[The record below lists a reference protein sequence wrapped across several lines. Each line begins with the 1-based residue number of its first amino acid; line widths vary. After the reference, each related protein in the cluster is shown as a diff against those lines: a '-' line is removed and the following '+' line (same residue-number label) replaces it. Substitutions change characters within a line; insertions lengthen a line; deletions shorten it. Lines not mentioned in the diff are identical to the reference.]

1 MDLNKL
7 LKRKVALFLPI
18 IVFSTIAF
26 SAPPPGDL
34 YAMNFAEL
42 SKITYSTLTLT
53 ETKLDESPYA
63 HTLITQE
70 MIQQAGSRSLNEVL
84 ETYVPNFQKTQ
95 SAGILGLRG
104 NYTGTI
110 SLGFQYMLI
119 MVNGHARDS
128 AQTGSRFEYDLIAL
142 EDIKNIEVIRSAGS
156 ATFGPGAYAGVINI
170 TTHNADTVEGA
181 KITVRQGVIDEFSSI
196 QLQYGHKFNDKQ
208 GIYAFWGIEDVR
220 GADFDVF
227 NTVDN
232 DEIILDDFSGRS
244 TSYRA
249 GRPRQKIHFQY
260 NDETTNVWA
269 RYTLGGLYGGIPH
282 LPLDPPKNRDVFY
295 YQTQEI
301 LTLALDKTFQINDK
315 LDFKTL
321 LSYDWNQAYA
331 KQGAGEKA
339 RQMTLAGLTTEE
351 RDDTNGGNVAETNA
365 RIKGIFNWQPTTAHQ
380 IAIGAEYRFTDV
392 KATNFGYPHRDTR
405 AKMFTNGE
413 AYDATQY
420 AAFIEHQWQINNRWS
435 TFFSLR
441 YDGHELVPEST
452 FSPKLT
458 VVYKHSDMNTLKFLI
473 QRGHKNLP
481 LEPLEDDFFPDDIEQ
496 QKQDSVELIWMH
508 HNDGWGGNLS
518 VAYLD
523 ETAVND
529 TFFGQVVELKKALA
543 ELELYY
549 QGDQFRLNFSH
560 GYTKLLDV
568 DTKEDIFFPVL
579 YTEDEELSLWSDH
592 ISKLQARYDFSD
604 KLTVGTD
611 LIYYWGDYSEQT
623 NIITGEQTNDISL
636 GKSVFLNLNA
646 SYQFS
651 DNIRLQGTAHHVM
664 GLFGDEYNKAIR
676 QTQSVYMTLEPSLSF
691 TFSYSF

>member
-1 MDLNKL
+1 M
-7 LKRKVALFLPI
+7 ALFLPI
-18 IVFSTIAF
+18 TILSTNTL
-26 SAPPPGDL
+26 SAPPSGDL
-34 YAMNFAEL
+34 YAMNFEEL
-42 SKITYSTLTLT
+42 SKITYSTLSLT

-63 HTLITQE
+63 HTLITQK
-70 MIQQAGSRSLNEVL
+70 MIQQAGSRSLNEIL

-95 SAGILGLRG
+95 SAGVLGLRG
-104 NYTGTI
+104 NYTGDV

-119 MVNGHARDS
+119 MVNGHALDS

-142 EDIKNIEVIRSAGS
+142 EDINNIEVIRSAGS

-170 TTHNADTVEGA
+170 TTHNADTVEGP
-181 KITVRQGVIDEFSSI
+181 KITVRQGVVDEFSSI
-196 QLQYGHKFNDKQ
+196 QMQYGHKFNDKQ

-227 NTVDN
+227 NTADN
-232 DEIILDDFSGRS
+232 DEIISDNFSGRS

-260 NDETTNVWA
+260 NDDTTNVWA
-269 RYTLGGLYGGIPH
+269 RYTLGGIYGGISH

-301 LTLALDKTFQINDK
+301 LTLALDKTFHINDK
-315 LDFKTL
+315 FDFKAL
-321 LSYDWNQAYA
+321 LSHDWNQVYA

-339 RQMTLAGLTTEE
+339 TQMTIAGQPTEE
-351 RDDTNGGNVAETNA
+351 KDDTNGNVAETNT
-365 RIKGIFNWQPTTAHQ
+365 RIKGIFNWRPTSAHQ
-380 IAIGAEYRFTDV
+380 IALGAEYRFTDV
-392 KATNFGYPHRDTR
+392 KTTNFGYPHRNTR
-405 AKMFTNGE
+405 ALMFTNGE
-413 AYDATQY
+413 AYDASQY
-420 AAFIEHQWQINNRWS
+420 AAFIEHQWQINNHWS

-441 YDGHELVPEST
+441 YDTHELVPEST

-458 VVYKHSDMNTLKFLI
+458 VVYKPSEMNTLKFLI

-496 QKQDSVELIWMH
+496 QKQDSIELIWMH
-508 HNDGWGGNLS
+508 QNDSWGSNLS
-518 VAYLD
+518 VTYLD

-529 TFFGQVVELKKALA
+529 TFFGQVVELEKALA

-549 QGDQFRLNFSH
+549 QGDQFRLNLSH

-568 DTKEDIFFPVL
+568 DTKEEIDFPVL
-579 YTEDEELSLWSDH
+579 YTKDEELSLWSNH
-592 ISKLQARYDFSD
+592 ISKLQARYDYNN
-604 KLTVGTD
+604 KLTVGAD
-611 LIYYWGDYSEQT
+611 LIYYWGDYSEQA
-623 NIITGEQTNDISL
+623 NILSGEQTNDISL
-636 GKSVFLNLNA
+636 GESVFLNLNA

-651 DNIRLQGTAHHVM
+651 ENIRIQGTAHHVM
-664 GLFGDEYNKAIR
+664 GLFDDKYNKAIR

>member
-1 MDLNKL
+1 MN
-7 LKRKVALFLPI
+7 LKKYVALFLPI
-18 IVFSTIAF
+18 TILSTNTL
-26 SAPPPGDL
+26 SAPPSGDL
-34 YAMNFAEL
+34 YAMNFTEL
-42 SKITYSTLTLT
+42 SKITYSTLSLT
-53 ETKLDESPYA
+53 ETKLGESPYA
-63 HTLITQE
+63 HTLITQK

-110 SLGFQYMLI
+110 SLGFQYMLM

-142 EDIKNIEVIRSAGS
+142 EDIKSIEVIRSAGS

-170 TTHNADTVEGA
+170 TTHNADSVEGA
-181 KITVRQGVIDEFSSI
+181 KVTVRQGVVDEFSSI
-196 QLQYGHKFNDKQ
+196 QMQYGHKFNDKQ

-227 NTVDN
+227 NTADN

-249 GRPRQKIHFQY
+249 GRPRQKVHFQY
-260 NDETTNVWA
+260 NDETTNIWA

-301 LTLALDKTFQINDK
+301 LTLALDKTFHINDE

-321 LSYDWNQAYA
+321 LSYDWNQVYA

-339 RQMTLAGLTTEE
+339 RQQTLAGLTTEE
-351 RDDTNGGNVAETNA
+351 RDDTNGGNVAETNM
-365 RIKGIFNWQPTTAHQ
+365 RVKGVFNWRPTDAHQ
-380 IAIGAEYRFTDV
+380 IALGAEYRFTDV
-392 KATNFGYPHRDTR
+392 KTTNFGYPHRNTR
-405 AKMFTNGE
+405 ALMFTNGE
-413 AYDATQY
+413 AYDASQY

-441 YDGHELVPEST
+441 YDVHELVPEST

-458 VVYKHSDMNTLKFLI
+458 VVYKPSDKNTLKFLI

-496 QKQDSVELIWMH
+496 QKQDSIEFIWMH
-508 HNDGWGGNLS
+508 HNDGWGGNLTI
-518 VAYLD
+518 AYLD
-523 ETAVND
+523 ETAIND

-549 QGDQFRLNFSH
+549 QEDQFRLNFSQ
-560 GYTKLLDV
+560 GYTKLFDV
-568 DTKEDIFFPVL
+568 DTKEDIDFPVL
-579 YTEDEELSLWSDH
+579 YTADEELSLWSDH

-604 KLTVGTD
+604 ELTVGTD
-611 LIYYWGDYSEQT
+611 LIYYWGDYSEQS
-623 NIITGEQTNDISL
+623 NILTGKQTNDNSL

-651 DNIRLQGTAHHVM
+651 DNIKLQGTAHHVM
-664 GLFGDEYNKAIR
+664 GIFGDEYNKAIR

>member
-1 MDLNKL
+1 M
-7 LKRKVALFLPI
+7 LFLPI
-18 IVFSTIAF
+18 TILSTNAF
-26 SAPPPGDL
+26 SAPPSGDL
-34 YAMNFAEL
+34 YAMNFEEL
-42 SKITYSTLTLT
+42 SKITYSTMTLT
-53 ETKLDESPYA
+53 ETELEASPYA
-63 HTLITQE
+63 YTQITQK
-70 MIQQAGSRSLNEVL
+70 MIQQSGARSLNEVL

-95 SAGILGLRG
+95 SAGVLGLRG

-110 SLGFQYMLI
+110 SLGFQYMLM

-142 EDIKNIEVIRSAGS
+142 EDISNIEVIRSAGS

-181 KITVRQGVIDEFSSI
+181 KMTLRQGVIDEFSSI
-196 QLQYGHKFNDKQ
+196 QMQYGHKFNDKQ

-220 GADFDVF
+220 GADFDIF

-232 DEIILDDFSGRS
+232 DEIILDNFSGRS

-301 LTLALDKTFQINDK
+301 LTLALDKTFHINDK

-321 LSYDWNQAYA
+321 LSYDWNQIYA

-351 RDDTNGGNVAETNA
+351 RDDTNGGNVAETNM
-365 RIKGIFNWQPTTAHQ
+365 RVKGVFNWRPTDAHQ
-380 IAIGAEYRFTDV
+380 IALGTEYRFTDV
-392 KATNFGYPHRDTR
+392 KTKNFGYPHRDTR
-405 AKMFTNGE
+405 ALMFTNGE
-413 AYDATQY
+413 AYNASQY
-420 AAFIEHQWQINNRWS
+420 AAFIEHQWQINNRWT

-441 YDGHELVPEST
+441 YDAHELVPKST

-458 VVYKHSDMNTLKFLI
+458 VVYKPSEMNTLKFLI

-481 LEPLEDDFFPDDIEQ
+481 LEPLEDNFFPDDIEQ
-496 QKQDSVELIWMH
+496 QKQDGIELIWMH
-508 HNDGWGGNLS
+508 QNDGWGGNLS
-518 VAYLD
+518 IAYLD
-523 ETAVND
+523 EIAIND
-529 TFFGQVVELKKALA
+529 IFFGQVVELEKALA

-549 QGDQFRLNFSH
+549 QGNQFRLNFSH

-568 DTKEDIFFPVL
+568 DTKEEIDFPVL
-579 YTEDEELSLWSDH
+579 YTKDEELSLWSDH
-592 ISKLQARYDFSD
+592 ISKLQARYDYNNE
-604 KLTVGTD
+604 LTVGAD
-611 LIYYWGDYSEQT
+611 LIYYWGDYSEQA
-623 NIITGEQTNDISL
+623 NILSGAQTNNISL
-636 GKSVFLNLNA
+636 GESVFLNLNA

-651 DNIRLQGTAHHVM
+651 DNIRIQGTAHHVM
-664 GLFGDEYNKAIR
+664 GLFDDKYNKAIR
-676 QTQSVYMTLEPSLSF
+676 QTQNVYMTLEPSLSF

>member
-1 MDLNKL
+1 MNLNKL
-7 LKRKVALFLPI
+7 FKRYSALFLSI
-18 IVFSTIAF
+18 AAF
-26 SAPPPGDL
+26 SSNTLLASPPEGSL
-34 YAMNFAEL
+34 YAMNFEEL
-42 SKITYSTLTLT
+42 SKITYSTLSLT
-53 ETKLDESPYA
+53 ETKLGESPYA
-63 HTLITQE
+63 HTLITQK

-95 SAGILGLRG
+95 SAGVLGLRG

-119 MVNGHARDS
+119 MVNGHALDS

-142 EDIKNIEVIRSAGS
+142 EDIQNIEVIRSAGS

-170 TTHNADTVEGA
+170 TTHNADTIEGA
-181 KITVRQGVIDEFSSI
+181 KITLRQGVVDEFSSI
-196 QLQYGHKFNDKQ
+196 QMQYGHKFNDNQ
-208 GIYAFWGIEDVR
+208 GVYAFWGIEDVR
-220 GADFDVF
+220 GADFDIF
-227 NTVDN
+227 NTVD
-232 DEIILDDFSGRS
+232 DEQFISDNFPGRS

-249 GRPRQKIHFQY
+249 GRPRQKIHLQY
-260 NDETTNVWA
+260 SDETTNAWA
-269 RYTLGGLYGGIPH
+269 RYTLGGIYGGVH
-282 LPLDPPKNRDVFY
+282 LFNRDVFY

-301 LTLALDKTFQINDK
+301 LTLALDKTFHINDK
-315 LDFKTL
+315 LDFKAL
-321 LSYDWNQAYA
+321 LSYDWNQAYV

-339 RQMTLAGLTTEE
+339 GQLTLAGLTTGE
-351 RDDTNGGNVAETNA
+351 RDDTDGNVAETNL
-365 RIKGIFNWQPTTAHQ
+365 RVKGIFNWRPTGAHQ
-380 IAIGAEYRFTDV
+380 IAFGAEFRFTDV

-413 AYDATQY
+413 AYDVTQH

-441 YDGHELVPEST
+441 YDAHELVEEST
-452 FSPKLT
+452 FSPKFS
-458 VVYKHSDMNTLKFLI
+458 VVYKPSDMNTLKFII
-473 QRGHKNLP
+473 QRSHKNLP
-481 LEPLEDDFFPDDIEQ
+481 LEPLEDNLDITLTPDDIEQ
-496 QKQDSVELIWMH
+496 QKQDSIELIWMH
-508 HNDGWGGNLS
+508 HNDGWGSNLS
-518 VAYLD
+518 IAYLD
-523 ETAVND
+523 EIAIND
-529 TFFGQVVELKKALA
+529 NFFKQVVELKKGLA

-568 DTKEDIFFPVL
+568 DTEEEILFLVL
-579 YTEDEELSLWSDH
+579 YTEDEELSLWSEH

-604 KLTVGTD
+604 KLTLGTD
-611 LIYYWGDYSEQT
+611 LIYYWGDYSEQA
-623 NIITGEQTNDISL
+623 NFLTGEQTNDNSL

-676 QTQSVYMTLEPSLSF
+676 QSQSVYMTLEPSLSF